1 MRVAFVNDSCER
13 IGVEYIS
20 AVLKL
25 HGHSVKLFNDPQ
37 LFDDENVTFR
47 SLANFFAYKKTII
60 SELREYNP
68 DLVCFSVVTDFYQWA
83 CKLAKMIKS
92 ELDVPILFGG
102 IHATSVPENVIK
114 NDFVDMVCRG
124 EGEYALLDLA
134 NSIQK
139 GAIEYDI
146 KNIWFKKEGQ
156 IIRNEARPLIEDLDS
171 LPFPDKSLFYEAS
184 PHFSK
189 CYFLM
194 TNRGCAYACSY
205 CSNSFMKKFYKD
217 KGRYLRFRS
226 ANNVIDELVI
236 SKEKYGIRF
245 VRIHDDDFL
254 THDIPW
260 FEEFADKYSKLIKV
274 PFACFTH
281 PNSVTPQKA
290 KLLKEAGCHDIELGV
305 QSISSNT
312 RHNIMN
318 RPVTDQQLHDS
329 INILKD
335 SGIKIITDN
344 ILGMPNQDPKEI
356 IDLLKFYNENR
367 VMKIYCFG
375 FRHYPATDII
385 EYSKKESL
393 LSEEDIENLENGVNV
408 KTFIQSGDILSFEQ
422 KQLQTFFAFLLYLP
436 KQVNNYILKH
446 KLYKLIIPLP
456 YFIHVIFSN
465 WLRIPFKFNW
475 ALHITISRYSH
486 YIFKKLACSLKFKS
500 NAANK

>member
-1 MRVAFVNDSCER
+1 MRIAFVNDSCER

-25 HGHSVKLFNDPQ
+25 HGHSVKLFIDPQ

-47 SLANFFAYKKTII
+47 PLASLFNYKKAIL
-60 SELREYNP
+60 SDLKFYKP

-83 CKLAKMIKS
+83 CKLAKSIKS
-92 ELDVPILFGG
+92 EINAPILFGG
-102 IHATSVPENVIK
+102 IHATTVPENVLK

-124 EGEYALLDLA
+124 EGEYALLELA
-134 NSIQK
+134 NSMQK
-139 GAIEYDI
+139 ANIDCSI
-146 KNIWFKKEGQ
+146 KNIWFKKNGQ
-156 IIRNEARPLIEDLDS
+156 IIKNDVRPLIEDLDS

-189 CYFLM
+189 CYFLI
-194 TNRGCAYACSY
+194 TNRGCAYSCSY
-205 CSNSFMKKFYKD
+205 CSNSFMKKFYKN
-217 KGRYLRFRS
+217 KGEFLRFRS
-226 ANNVIDELVI
+226 ARNVIDELVLA
-236 SKEKYGIRF
+236 KEKHGISF

-260 FEEFADKYSKLIKV
+260 FEEFSDKYSGLIKA

-290 KLLKEAGCHDIELGV
+290 KLLKKSGCHDIELGI

-312 RHNIMN
+312 RYNIMN
-318 RPVTDQQLHDS
+318 RPVTDHQLLYS
-329 INILKD
+329 INTLKD
-335 SGIKIITDN
+335 SGINIITDN
-344 ILGMPNQDPKEI
+344 ILGMPNQGSKEI
-356 IDLLKFYNENR
+356 VDLLKFYNENR

-385 EYSKKESL
+385 EYSKKKSL
-393 LSEEDIENLENGVNV
+393 LTNKDIEDLENGVEV

-436 KQVNNYILKH
+436 KIMNNFILKH
-446 KLYKLIIPLP
+446 KLYRLIIPLP

-465 WLRIPFKFNW
+465 WLRIPFKYNW
-475 ALHITISRYSH
+475 ALHITLCRYNH
-486 YIFKKLACSLKFKS
+486 FINKKFLEIFKRSKTSK
-500 NAANK
+500 